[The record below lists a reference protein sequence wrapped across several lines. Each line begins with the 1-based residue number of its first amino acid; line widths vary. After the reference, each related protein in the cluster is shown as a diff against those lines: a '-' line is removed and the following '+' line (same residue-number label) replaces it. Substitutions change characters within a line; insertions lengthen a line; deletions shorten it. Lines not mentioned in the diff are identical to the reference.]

1 MIPQDKLKLLPSPQE
16 LLGDRLFADL
26 QDLMLNVQR
35 QNGTGCRPDEHVGLI
50 FNKKGGVCVK
60 VDSGLNRIISE

>member
-1 MIPQDKLKLLPSPQE
+1 MISQDNLKNLLEPKE

-35 QNGTGCRPDEHVGLI
+35 QNGTGCRQGEHVGLI
-50 FNKKGGVCVK
+50 FNRKGGVCVK
-60 VDSGLNRIISE
+60 VDQNLTRVISE